1 MAAPAIIGLIGKF
14 AQGLNMA
21 GKGLNMAGKG
31 VKMASQLGKAIG
43 GVTSNIANQTNKW
56 MDLQDVAFK
65 TARTMGLSRQEAMK
79 MDRQLMQQIKEFG
92 REYGVTAEQI
102 AKYQEDYSQATG
114 RNIQLTKDQI
124 EQTIALGNITDE
136 ATASSIIDQFD
147 TLGTGVEDALAYTGQ
162 LQERAKYLGLNA
174 IKASK
179 TFADNI
185 ELASS
190 YSFKNGID
198 DIEKMVLK
206 SQSLKMNMQAV
217 MTASDKFSSIEG
229 AIKTSANI
237 QMLGGSF
244 AQQFSNPMGALYESM
259 ADPAAFQERLIKTV
273 EGKGR
278 YDSKTGQVTFDPVTM
293 MQMKEMANQLGI
305 DVKELTRGA
314 SATAQN
320 NAINQELRGNWSK
333 DQQTAIQDLART
345 NFDEKTGK
353 HFVKLLD
360 KFGNEEKVN
369 VEDLT
374 EEQLKQAQDSA
385 LTQDNMWKDVHAIKE
400 TIVGSSMGRSRQN
413 RSAKENLNGFRE
425 SSKGFFAQFENF
437 FMPTISGLL
446 NGGNGVFGETVA
458 KPSIPFGMNPF
469 YSGDIN
475 GPDMGEN
482 HFAEGGVVQPVHA
495 AEGMVV
501 PGDSYIGDKVPAM
514 LNSNE
519 MVINEQQQSGLFSLL
534 SMLGKV
540 GVRAFIGNKI
550 GQKLGVGNLGYQGMA
565 MSALSGDDMTS
576 SMIQLAMFKKIGG
589 LGNLYGH
596 ITNPMTYQESA
607 KNPMGNDIPSFW
619 DYFGIDAK
627 KDKNGR
633 WRNSKGRFTKS
644 PFKQLMPKTSK
655 ELAEFNKSINAT
667 SLKFK
672 GLVEKTSKLGNVFSK
687 VGKFGEK
694 ISTAILHFG
703 KNRALDAAMLGMKA
717 KDKLNAAFQSE
728 SFGKFSKPFAAVGNF
743 GKKVGSSVIKFGKNR
758 ALDAA
763 MLGMKAK
770 DRLNAVLRSEV
781 VGKISKP
788 FVSVA
793 NFSKKTGNG
802 VSKIG
807 KALYNDTGR
816 LVNRGKALQRLT
828 RIKSA
833 NSIGNTAGKIAKES
847 KLLKPIGKLLGSSGG
862 KLVGGLSKKIPIVG
876 SLITAGMAV
885 SDIMDASS
893 RFDAKKADIVN
904 SNMSEREKKAAINEA
919 TDEKHGEQGKAV
931 GSAVGSTAGMVIG
944 GALGTA
950 LGPIGS
956 ALGAAAGGFIG
967 DKIGGAIG
975 SLAKPLSKMAR
986 GFGDFLF
993 GSDDEKTASF
1003 TDEEL
1008 ADPQLAEKAYS
1019 STIKIYE
1026 LMLKQN
1032 GGGVIGK
1039 AGEAITSVA
1048 TAPLQIASS
1057 VLGGI
1062 GKEISG
1068 LFGAPQ
1074 TPKVESLPVV
1084 GQKQTINENSATI
1097 STTPINVGPQD
1108 INLNVSGTIK
1118 LDLGGRQADF
1128 DTNKL
1133 FNSPEFKA
1141 QLAEIISRKLNDM
1154 GNGGKYNKETSV
1166 RNTQKMYNKI

>member
-14 AQGLNMA
+14 AQGLKMA
-21 GKGLNMAGKG
+21 GKGA
-31 VKMASQLGKAIG
+31 KMASQLGKAIG

-259 ADPAAFQERLIKTV
+259 ADPAAFQERLVRTV
-273 EGKGR
+273 EGKGT

-314 SATAQN
+314 SAKAQN

-360 KFGNEEKVN
+360 AFGNEEKVN

-413 RSAKENLNGFRE
+413 RSAKENLSGFEE
-425 SSKGFFAQFENF
+425 SKKGLFAQFENF

-446 NGGNGVFGETVA
+446 NGGNGVFSETVA
-458 KPSIPFGMNPF
+458 KPSIPFGMNPV

-565 MSALSGDDMTS
+565 MSALSGDDITS
-576 SMIQLAMFKKIGG
+576 SMMQLAMFKKMG
-589 LGNLYGH
+589 LSGNLFGH
-596 ITNPMTYQESA
+596 ITNPMAYQESV
-607 KNPMGNDIPSFW
+607 KNPMNNNISSFW
-619 DYFGIDAK
+619 NYFGIDAK

-644 PFKQLMPKTSK
+644 PFKQLMPETSK
-655 ELAEFNKSINAT
+655 ELAKFNKSINAT

-672 GLVEKTSKLGNVFSK
+672 GLVEKTSKLDSSFSK

-717 KDKLNAAFQSE
+717 KDKLN
-728 SFGKFSKPFAAVGNF
+728 V
-743 GKKVGSSVIKFGKNR
+743 VLKN
-758 ALDAA
+758 
-763 MLGMKAK
+763 K
-770 DRLNAVLRSEV
+770 V

-793 NFSKKTGNG
+793 NFGKKTGNG
-802 VSKIG
+802 VSKFG

-816 LVNRGKALQRLT
+816 LVNRHKALQRLA

-833 NSIGNTAGKIAKES
+833 GNVNKIAENTKEPINRVKALQRLARIKSASSVNKITGKIGSIAKAP
-847 KLLKPIGKLLGSSGG
+847 KFLKPIGKLLGSSGG
-862 KLVGGLSKKIPIVG
+862 KLAGGLSKKIPIVG

-904 SNMSEREKKAAINEA
+904 SNMSEREKKEAINEA

-1084 GQKQTINENSATI
+1084 GQKQTINENNTTFN
-1097 STTPINVGPQD
+1097 TTPINVGPQD

>member
-14 AQGLNMA
+14 AQGLKMA
-21 GKGLNMAGKG
+21 GKGA
-31 VKMASQLGKAIG
+31 KMASQLGKAIG

-65 TARTMGLSRQEAMK
+65 TARTMALSRQEAMK

-273 EGKGR
+273 EGKGT

-314 SATAQN
+314 SAKAQN

-360 KFGNEEKVN
+360 AFGNEEKVN

-413 RSAKENLNGFRE
+413 RSAKENLSGFEE
-425 SSKGFFAQFENF
+425 SKKGLFAQFENF

-458 KPSIPFGMNPF
+458 KPSIPFGMNPV

-475 GPDMGEN
+475 GPDMGVN
-482 HFAEGGVVQPVHA
+482 HFAEGGVVEPVHA
-495 AEGMVV
+495 AEGMIV

-519 MVINEQQQSGLFSLL
+519 MVINEQQQSGLFNLL

-540 GVRAFIGNKI
+540 GIRAFIGNKI

-576 SMIQLAMFKKIGG
+576 SMMQLAMFKKMG
-589 LGNLYGH
+589 LSGNLFGS
-596 ITNPMTYQESA
+596 IAGPTVFQEKVEKSTD
-607 KNPMGNDIPSFW
+607 KNNISSFW

-644 PFKQLMPKTSK
+644 PFKQLMPETSK
-655 ELAEFNKSINAT
+655 ELAKFNKSINAT

-672 GLVEKTSKLGNVFSK
+672 GLVEKTSKLNSSFSK
-687 VGKFGEK
+687 VWKFGEK

-703 KNRALDAAMLGMKA
+703 KNLGMKA
-717 KDKLNAAFQSE
+717 KDKLN
-728 SFGKFSKPFAAVGNF
+728 V
-743 GKKVGSSVIKFGKNR
+743 VLKN
-758 ALDAA
+758 
-763 MLGMKAK
+763 K
-770 DRLNAVLRSEV
+770 V

-788 FVSVA
+788 FVSAA
-793 NFSKKTGNG
+793 NFGKKTGNG
-802 VSKIG
+802 VSKFG

-816 LVNRGKALQRLT
+816 LVNRYKALQRLT

-833 NSIGNTAGKIAKES
+833 GNVNKITGKIGSIAKAP
-847 KLLKPIGKLLGSSGG
+847 KFLKPIGKLLGSSGG
-862 KLVGGLSKKIPIVG
+862 KLAGGLSKKIPIVG
-876 SLITAGMAV
+876 SLIAAGMAV
-885 SDIMDASS
+885 GDIMNASS
-893 RFDAKKADIVN
+893 NFDAKKADIVN
-904 SNMSEREKKAAINEA
+904 SNMSEKEKKAAINEA

-1048 TAPLQIASS
+1048 TAPLQMASS
-1057 VLGGI
+1057 ILGGI

-1068 LFGAPQ
+1068 LFGTPQ

-1084 GQKQTINENSATI
+1084 GQKQTINENNTTI
-1097 STTPINVGPQD
+1097 NATPINVGPQD

>member
-1 MAAPAIIGLIGKF
+1 MAAPVIIGLIGKF
-14 AQGLNMA
+14 AQGLKMA
-21 GKGLNMAGKG
+21 GKGA
-31 VKMASQLGKAIG
+31 KMASQLGKAIG

-147 TLGTGVEDALAYTGQ
+147 SLGTGVEDALAYTGQ

-217 MTASDKFSSIEG
+217 MTASDKFSSIQG
-229 AIKTSANI
+229 AIETSANI

-273 EGKGR
+273 EGKGK

-333 DQQTAIQDLART
+333 DQQAAIQDLART

-360 KFGNEEKVN
+360 RFGNEEKVN

-413 RSAKENLNGFRE
+413 RSVKENLSGFEE
-425 SSKGFFAQFENF
+425 SKKGLFAQFENF

-475 GPDMGEN
+475 GPDMGVN
-482 HFAEGGVVQPVHA
+482 HFAEGGVVEPVHA
-495 AEGMVV
+495 AEGMIV
-501 PGDSYIGDKVPAM
+501 PGDSYMGDKVPAM

-519 MVINEQQQSGLFSLL
+519 MVINEQQQSGLFNLL

-550 GQKLGVGNLGYQGMA
+550 GQKLGVGNLGYQGMV

-576 SMIQLAMFKKIGG
+576 SMMQLAMFKKMG
-589 LGNLYGH
+589 LSGNLFGS
-596 ITNPMTYQESA
+596 IAGPTAFQERVEKSTD
-607 KNPMGNDIPSFW
+607 KNDISSFW
-619 DYFGIDAK
+619 NYFGIDAK

-644 PFKQLMPKTSK
+644 PFKQLMPETSK
-655 ELAEFNKSINAT
+655 EFSNFNKSIKST
-667 SLKFK
+667 TLKFRD
-672 GLVEKTSKLGNVFSK
+672 LVGKTNRLGSSFSK
-687 VGKFGEK
+687 VGNFGKK
-694 ISTAILHFG
+694 ISTAIIHFG
-703 KNRALDAAMLGMKA
+703 RNRALDAAMLGMKA
-717 KDKLNAAFQSE
+717 KDKLNVVFKSE
-728 SFGKFSKPFAAVGNF
+728 SFGKFSKPFTAVGNF
-743 GKKVGSSVIKFGKNR
+743 GKKAGNR
-758 ALDAA
+758 
-763 MLGMKAK
+763 
-770 DRLNAVLRSEV
+770 
-781 VGKISKP
+781 
-788 FVSVA
+788 
-793 NFSKKTGNG
+793 
-802 VSKIG
+802 VSKFG

-816 LVNRGKALQRLT
+816 LINRGKALQRLRRIKSVSNVNKIT
-828 RIKSA
+828 ESIAKEPINRGEALQRLIRIKSA
-833 NSIGNTAGKIAKES
+833 GNVNKIAGKIGSIAKES
-847 KLLKPIGKLLGSSGG
+847 KILKPIGKLLGSSGG
-862 KLVGGLSKKIPIVG
+862 KLAGGLSKKIPIVG

-885 SDIMDASS
+885 GDIMNASS
-893 RFDAKKADIVN
+893 NFDAKKADIMN
-904 SNMSEREKKAAINEA
+904 SNMSEKEKKAAINEA

-1032 GGGVIGK
+1032 GGGFIGK

-1048 TAPLQIASS
+1048 TAPLQIAGS

-1068 LFGAPQ
+1068 LFGSPQ

-1084 GQKQTINENSATI
+1084 GQKQTINENNTTVN
-1097 STTPINVGPQD
+1097 TTPINVGPQD

-1141 QLAEIISRKLNDM
+1141 QLADIISRKLNDM